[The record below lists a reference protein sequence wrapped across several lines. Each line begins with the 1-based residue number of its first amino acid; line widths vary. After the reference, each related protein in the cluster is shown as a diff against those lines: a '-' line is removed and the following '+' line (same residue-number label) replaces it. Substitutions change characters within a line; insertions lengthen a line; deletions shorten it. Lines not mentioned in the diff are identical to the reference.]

1 MKTKMKYLVAV
12 KYKDDRDV
20 QIYQFNTKQE
30 RLVFGEGLRYRDDVQ
45 DVSYS
50 QIEREKDEG

>member
-1 MKTKMKYLVAV
+1 MKYLVAV
-12 KYKDDRDV
+12 KYKDDREV

-50 QIEREKDEG
+50 QIEREKDES